1 MRTKLLLLVFSAV
14 LVISAAA
21 IAVEAPF
28 PYTLSAGKNLVAM
41 PAVPLNPD
49 PAAVFDGI
57 PIEGVLIRWD
67 AATQSSRAYDEW
79 DPDYFGNVLIGE
91 GYWIT
96 TASGASSSYQGL
108 TDTDSMDIWISL
120 PKAGRNLI
128 GNPFSYE
135 YTWGDAKV
143 TDGNETISL
152 EQARDRGWL
161 NSVALWWDASAGSSR
176 DVGLTD
182 DWCYTDV
189 LYPWHGY
196 WVTSNI
202 DKIALILEAP

>member
-1 MRTKLLLLVFSAV
+1 MRTRLVLLVFSAV
-14 LVISAAA
+14 LLISAAA

-67 AATQSSRAYDEW
+67 AATQSSHAYDEW

-96 TASGASSSYQGL
+96 TESGASSSYQGL

-120 PKAGRNLI
+120 PKAGWNLI

-152 EQARDRGWL
+152 AEARDRGWL
-161 NSVALWWDASAGSSR
+161 NSVAIWWDAPAGSSR
-176 DVGLTD
+176 DVGCPD

>member
-1 MRTKLLLLVFSAV
+1 MRSKLVLLVFSAV
-14 LVISAAA
+14 LLISAAA

-28 PYTLSAGKNLVAM
+28 PYTLSAGKNLMAV
-41 PAVPLNPD
+41 PAVPLDPD
-49 PAAVFDGI
+49 PAAVFGSI
-57 PIEGVLIRWD
+57 PIDGVLIRWD
-67 AATQSSRAYDEW
+67 AATQSSHAYDEW

-91 GYWIT
+91 GYWLT

-120 PKAGRNLI
+120 PKAGWNLI

-152 EQARDRGWL
+152 AEARDRGWL
-161 NSVALWWDASAGSSR
+161 VSVATWWDASAGSSR
-176 DVGLTD
+176 DVGCPD
-182 DWCYTDV
+182 DWCYTD
-189 LYPWHGY
+189 LLLPWHGY
-196 WVTSNI
+196 WVRSNI

>member
-1 MRTKLLLLVFSAV
+1 MRTRLVLLVFSAV
-14 LVISAAA
+14 LLISAVA

-28 PYTLSAGKNLVAM
+28 PYTLSAGTNLVAM

-49 PAAVFDGI
+49 PAAVFESI
-57 PIEGVLIRWD
+57 PIDGLLIRWD
-67 AATQSSRAYDEW
+67 AAKQSSYAYDMW
-79 DPDYFGNVLIGE
+79 NPDLFGNVLIGE

-96 TASGASSSYQGL
+96 TASGASSTYQGL

-120 PKAGRNLI
+120 PKAGWNLI

-152 EQARDRGWL
+152 AVARDRGWL
-161 NSVALWWDASAGSSR
+161 VSVATWWDAPLGSSR
-176 DVGLTD
+176 DVGCPD
-182 DWCYTDV
+182 DYCYTDV

-196 WVTSNI
+196 WVRSSI